1 MRKRNTIIIY
11 PEGLSPHKNKYFPC
25 ISAEKRKTGYSLES
39 NIILCVNTAS
49 GEPVNIRIVS
59 QSPETEKIYKKLR
72 QKLKTE
78 TTVQIS
84 LDSIRIDAFGF
95 KGASYG
101 IYGLTLSAP
110 DFSIIEN

>member
-1 MRKRNTIIIY
+1 MKNRTALFIN
-11 PEGLSPHKNKYFPC
+11 PEGLSPHKNKIFPC
-25 ISAEKRKTGYSLES
+25 KSAKKRKTGYSLES
-39 NIILCVNTAS
+39 NIILELDTAS
-49 GEPVNIRIVS
+49 GSPVNIRIECHS
-59 QSPETEKIYKKLR
+59 AETEVIYKKLR

-84 LDSIRIDAFGF
+84 LDSIRIGAFGF
-95 KGASYG
+95 KGASNG